1 MTVKINNRLP
11 VYETA
16 LLSAIVIFTFGGA
29 LYYILQ
35 IQGVDTVVSTIVSVI
50 ISLIIIAFTLW
61 RRGQKR
67 GKLVIDTEK
76 KQFSL
81 NNSEFQPYSNIK
93 RYKSTL
99 RSTTMRVGMST
110 MYVRISDGKNGGFDI
125 HDVDR
130 FYFLPKGRTLEE
142 ISSLEELVNGSSLTD
157 EEKAS
162 FNNWVERARLLH

>member
-16 LLSAIVIFTFGGA
+16 LLSAIVIFAFGGA
-29 LYYILQ
+29 LYYVLQ
-35 IQGVDTVVSTIVSVI
+35 IQKVDTIVSTVI
-50 ISLIIIAFTLW
+50 SILVSLVIVAITLW

-81 NNSEFQPYSNIK
+81 NNSDFQPYANIK
-93 RYKSTL
+93 RYKSIL
-99 RSTTMRVGMST
+99 RSTTMRIGIST
-110 MYVRISDGKNGGFDI
+110 MYVRISDGKNGGFDV

-130 FYFLPKGRTLEE
+130 FYFFPKGRTLEE
-142 ISSLEELVNGSSLTD
+142 ISSLEELINGSSLTD
-157 EEKAS
+157 EEKSS
-162 FNNWVERARLLH
+162 FGVWVERAKLLH